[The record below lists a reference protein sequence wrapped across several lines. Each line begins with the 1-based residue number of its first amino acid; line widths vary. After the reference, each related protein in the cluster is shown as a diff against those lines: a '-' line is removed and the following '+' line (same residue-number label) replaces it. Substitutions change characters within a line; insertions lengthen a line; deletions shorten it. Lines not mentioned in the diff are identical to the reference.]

1 MVLPARDFRSFDPH
15 QIELICSQLWDEETQ
30 VKVQSIFMNILDN
43 LKTNGLPDQVR
54 QLRVVSLGDLAFVFI
69 PGEPFVELGMEI
81 KRRSPFKHT
90 FVVESLSESLGYIPT
105 RIAYE
110 EGGYQ
115 PAVGTRLA
123 PGGGEL
129 IVEKSLA
136 LLQENQR

>member
-1 MVLPARDFRSFDPH
+1 MH
-15 QIELICSQLWDEETQ
+15 
-30 VKVQSIFMNILDN
+30 ILND
-43 LKTNGLPDQVR
+43 LKAKGLPDQVR
-54 QLRVVSLGDLAFVFI
+54 QLRAVALGDLAFVFI
-69 PGEPFVELGMEI
+69 PGELFVELGLEI
-81 KRRSPFKHT
+81 KRRSPFAHT

-129 IVEKSLA
+129 IVEKALA
-136 LLQENQR
+136 LLGEIKR